1 MTSNHKST
9 TAPMRMATTE
19 VSPMVPAVFP
29 RNRSSTRTGSP
40 AFRAAS
46 GVAPEIPSQVK
57 SVILPAKESKRKH
70 LPANAGFM
78 KFWPRPPKSCLT
90 NKIANTVPMT
100 GSQSG
105 TVEGRFSPRRRPV
118 TAALKSPMVI
128 FLCISF
134 S

>member
-1 MTSNHKST
+1 MTSNQRST
-9 TAPMRMATTE
+9 MAPIRIAITE

-29 RNRSSTRTGSP
+29 RNISRTCTDSP
-40 AFRAAS
+40 AFKAAR
-46 GVAPEIPSQVK
+46 GVALETPSQVK
-57 SVILPAKESKRKH
+57 SVILPAKEIRRKH
-70 LPANAGFM
+70 LPARAGFI
-78 KFWPRPPKSCLT
+78 KFCPRPPKSCLT
-90 NKIANTVPMT
+90 KRIANTFPMT
-100 GSQSG
+100 GSQRG